1 MFKESE
7 ERQISKE
14 REPLTKTTW
23 LFPGQGAQFVG
34 MGRELFEKDPAVRA
48 IWEKADEIL
57 GFSISEISFNGPAE
71 ELNRT
76 VNTQLATFVDSYANM
91 FFAKK
96 KSDENNDF
104 SQPPVFVAGL
114 SFGQYNALVAADSLT
129 FEDGLRLVWKRADLT
144 QKEAENNP
152 AGMMA
157 VRVAEDSG
165 VLKDA
170 LRQFSL
176 DLCVVNNDEL
186 VVIGGP
192 KTKLGEA
199 EEWFRKQKIKTKTL
213 NISGAFHSRLMIPV
227 VERFTQA
234 LEKVDIKPAKI
245 PIIANTTARPITT
258 KEEIKEEL
266 IDHLTRTVRWR
277 ETINYLK
284 EQGIEKTLEF
294 GESGVVTKI
303 NKKLLGG
310 VAAAVTIAGIA
321 AVIFWRHRYSQSSK

>member
-7 ERQISKE
+7 EKQISKE
-14 REPLTKTTW
+14 RELLPKTTW

-48 IWEKADEIL
+48 IWEKANEIL
-57 GFSISEISFNGPAE
+57 GFSISKISFNGPAE
-71 ELNRT
+71 ELNKT

-157 VRVAEDSG
+157 VWVAEDSRA
-165 VLKDA
+165 LKNA
-170 LRQFSL
+170 LKQFSL

-199 EEWFRKQKIKTKTL
+199 EKCLRKQKIKTKIL

-234 LEKVDIKPAKI
+234 LEEVDIKPAKI

-258 KEEIKEEL
+258 KEEVKTEL
-266 IDHLTRTVRWR
+266 IDHLTQTVRWR

-310 VAAAVTIAGIA
+310 VATAVTIPGIA
-321 AVIFWRHRYSQSSK
+321 AVILWHHEFRG

>member
-7 ERQISKE
+7 ERQIPKE
-14 REPLTKTTW
+14 REPLTEIVW
-23 LFPGQGAQFVG
+23 FFPGQGAQFVG
-34 MGRELFEKDPAVRA
+34 MGRKLSEEDLDVQA
-48 IWEKADEIL
+48 IWKKANEIL

-71 ELNRT
+71 ELNKT

-144 QKEAENNP
+144 QKEAEKNP

-157 VRVAEDSG
+157 VWVAEDSG

-170 LRQFSL
+170 LKQFSL

-186 VVIGGP
+186 LVIGGP
-192 KTKLGEA
+192 ETKLGEA
-199 EEWFRKQKIKTKTL
+199 KEWFREQNIKTKIL
-213 NISGAFHSRLMIPV
+213 NISGAFHSRLMNPV

-234 LEKVDIKPAKI
+234 LEEVDIKPAEI

-266 IDHLTRTVRWR
+266 IYHLTQTVEWR

-284 EQGIEKTLEF
+284 EQGIEETLEF

-310 VAAAVTIAGIA
+310 VAEAVTIPGIA
-321 AVIFWRHRYSQSSK
+321 AVIFWRHCYSQSSK